1 MPAGSFQ
8 VKLSG
13 EWKDYT
19 KDGDKILKRAYLAG
33 FPKARYTLG
42 KQNYEVN
49 FKDMKQ
55 KNLASGKS
63 RQIRPPRK
71 WSQPAKPIVAAGPTF
86 CIKVPPGSAGTD
98 IQVPHPRAKGQFIT
112 VTVPASAKVGQAM
125 LVPIP
130 KVDPAA
136 SAPAPAPAPAPATA
150 PAASSAPAAPPVA
163 ETGGMSTGAKVATG
177 AAVVAVGGL
186 AVAGAL
192 LGEHIAE
199 EGWDATMAE
208 LGDVAEVAGEHIV
221 DAAETTGDTI
231 AGAAGDAGDWLAG
244 AAEDAGD
251 FIMDLF

>member
-13 EWKDYT
+13 EWKDYA
-19 KDGDKILKRAYLAG
+19 KDEDKILKRAYLAG
-33 FPKARYTLG
+33 FPHARYTLR
-42 KQNYEVN
+42 KQKYEVN
-49 FKDMKQ
+49 FRDMQQ

-63 RQIRPPRK
+63 RQMRAPHK
-71 WSQPAKPIVAAGPTF
+71 WSQPAKPIVEAGPTF
-86 CIKVPPGSAGTD
+86 CIKVPPGSAGTA

-112 VTVPASAKVGQAM
+112 VNVPASAKVGQAM

-136 SAPAPAPAPAPATA
+136 PAPAPAPAPASAPA
-150 PAASSAPAAPPVA
+150 PAAPSAPSAPAADK
-163 ETGGMSTGAKVATG
+163 GGMSTGAKVATG

-199 EGWDATMAE
+199 EGWDATMAD
-208 LGDVAEVAGEHIV
+208 LGDVAEMAGEHIV
-221 DAAETTGDTI
+221 DAGETAGEAI
-231 AGAAGDAGDWLAG
+231 ADAAGDAGDWLAG
-244 AAEDAGD
+244 AADDVGD